1 MMKLCIAGLPVC
13 IDSADKA
20 FFSRRYADYVRTDD
34 RPPVMTMRC
43 RRVPELPHPEGETM
57 QQVGRAA
64 VVRTADGRFCRFAC
78 SQTGQVLFTITYTP
92 DYAEVNIALL
102 ETRRHPVFSLTDWE
116 YMYTG
121 AMFHNR
127 LMQLGGGVLHSSSL
141 AWRGQGVAFS
151 ANSGTGKSTH
161 TGLWK
166 QVFGDEVEI
175 INDDKPAIWFDE
187 GQPMLCGTPWSG
199 KTALNLNRQVPLRAI
214 VFIERGE
221 KNAIRRLDDFDA
233 FCRLVE
239 QIARPY
245 YDAALGEGAVDFA
258 RRLLSSLPV
267 YCLTCNISTEA
278 VHTAFQAIFAQE
290 EEA

>member
-1 MMKLCIAGLPVC
+1 MHG
-13 IDSADKA
+13 
-20 FFSRRYADYVRTDD
+20 
-34 RPPVMTMRC
+34 RPPAGHDHA
-43 RRVPELPHPEGETM
+43 LPAGAGAAAPGGGDDAA
-57 QQVGRAA
+57 GRPG
-64 VVRTADGRFCRFAC
+64 GRGAYGRWPLLPLCLQPDR
-78 SQTGQVLFTITYTP
+78 QVLFTITYAP
-92 DYAEVNIALL
+92 DYAEVDIALL

-187 GQPMLCGTPWSG
+187 GQPMLCGTPG
-199 KTALNLNRQVPLRAI
+199 
-214 VFIERGE
+214 
-221 KNAIRRLDDFDA
+221 
-233 FCRLVE
+233 
-239 QIARPY
+239 
-245 YDAALGEGAVDFA
+245 AAKQ
-258 RRLLSSLPV
+258 R
-267 YCLTCNISTEA
+267 
-278 VHTAFQAIFAQE
+278 
-290 EEA
+290 